1 MLRFSTIRQ
10 CRLLH
15 YSKRHCLVIENSEYL
30 QAQYISKFGEK
41 KSDAY
46 INSAF
51 FSRKVI
57 QIQGYDLKITKNHM
71 VTWSE
76 NAIVELLNRMS
87 PKPAFFIVCGDLVDA
102 FPDKWPEIRSE
113 QEKDFFKVFSKLN
126 TDIPLLCVCGNHDV
140 GKLKQN

>member
-1 MLRFSTIRQ
+1 MAHPVQ
-10 CRLLH
+10 
-15 YSKRHCLVIENSEYL
+15 VQV
-30 QAQYISKFGEK
+30 QAPYTSKFDKK

-46 INSAF
+46 KNSVF
-51 FSRKVI
+51 LKKN
-57 QIQGYDLKITKNHM
+57 QIEGYDLKISKNHM

-140 GKLKQN
+140 GKLIQE